1 MLLRNLIYR
10 YITYLTQSPPQP
22 SAIKD
27 GCGAKNHQIL
37 LHSCFVEVCRSSTN
51 SGLLALASHMPLTDP
66 GTLLTAYGTF
76 LPLSPLIITPQSGV
90 RLTRPASFIFV
101 VPRSCAFHPNSLVL
115 HVSPGWTCFG
125 SMPTGCFIG
134 GSSLSVNDWIRHS
147 IDIVTTPE
155 SSGFSC

>member
-10 YITYLTQSPPQP
+10 YITYFTQSPPQP
-22 SAIKD
+22 STIKD

-37 LHSCFVEVCRSSTN
+37 LHSCFVEVYQFRFIGTRE
-51 SGLLALASHMPLTDP
+51 ARASHMPLTDP

-76 LPLSPLIITPQSGV
+76 PPPPPPSSPLIITPQSGV

-134 GSSLSVNDWIRHS
+134 TFFVHERLD
-147 IDIVTTPE
+147 TTLH
-155 SSGFSC
+155 